1 MADDH
6 SRLSLDTVLCPAEGL
21 DFVLVSDNELLVQF
35 GTRSRPSELFRDND
49 LSGAI
54 GSVVRALQSGSST
67 LGEVLLSLPHEQR
80 DEARQLI
87 DSLVEQGVISE
98 AARDPVQQYI
108 RYTFTGESSISGSRV
123 ALIGAGPIGAR
134 IARNLLQ
141 QGIAR
146 LWLADS
152 RLTDTIWQ
160 GSALF
165 GAPQPA
171 DLGRPAQMV
180 LAEHLRS
187 SHENVEALEWAD
199 GSAVEVG
206 VANADLV
213 VLALEQPDMQLSHA
227 VNRACIG
234 AGKPWLS
241 AVIDGNRGL
250 IGPLFSPPDTACY
263 NDYQLLARA
272 AMPSGAMARKHRQ
285 HVLANGRTSF
295 ATGLPGYADIVAGH
309 CAIAAAHFLI
319 RGASH
324 LLGRVMTVDFDGM
337 QIDVEDVLKLP
348 RCPVCATRRIAYRPP
363 FPEYMDQ
370 AV

>member
-180 LAEHLRS
+180 LAEHLRPGR
-187 SHENVEALEWAD
+187 ENVEALEWAD
-199 GSAVEVG
+199 GSAVEAG

-250 IGPLFSPPDTACY
+250 IGPLFSRPTQPVTTTTNCWPAPPCRAG
-263 NDYQLLARA
+263 QWPASIASMFWRA
-272 AMPSGAMARKHRQ
+272 AVRRSPSAFPAMPISWPAIARSR
-285 HVLANGRTSF
+285 LRIFSF
-295 ATGLPGYADIVAGH
+295 AAP
-309 CAIAAAHFLI
+309 AICSAA
-319 RGASH
+319 S
-324 LLGRVMTVDFDGM
+324 
-337 QIDVEDVLKLP
+337 
-348 RCPVCATRRIAYRPP
+348 
-363 FPEYMDQ
+363 
-370 AV
+370 